1 MSESLS
7 LLSETADR
15 LFADLGQRPD
25 AAFAELWPQ
34 LEEAGFPALLVAEDD
49 GGFGGDWQDAFA
61 VLRLAGVH
69 ALNLPLAEAILAAKA
84 VAAAGLPPLE
94 GFTSLAASTDGAPAG
109 GRFTGLLRGV
119 AGGGE
124 AVAVVVGQAGQ
135 LLRLRVA
142 DAVEIR
148 PGRNP
153 AGERRDTLVFDAAP
167 VEQAASAVD
176 LFAFGALARTAQIAG
191 ALDAALALSIQHA
204 NDRVQF
210 GKPIAK
216 FQAVQQSLA
225 VFALEA
231 AAVNC
236 AGQAAARAA
245 DHAADGDQAGL
256 EIAASKLRAN
266 TAAGTG
272 AAIAHQVHGAIGFTR
287 EHPLHRLTL
296 RLTAWRSEFG
306 NDRVWAERLG
316 ALVAAE
322 GADGLWP
329 MLTRRSDAA

>member
-15 LFADLGQRPD
+15 LFADLGQTSD
-25 AAFAELWPQ
+25 ATFADLWPQ
-34 LEEAGFPALLVAEDD
+34 IEEAGFPALLVAEDD

-84 VAAAGLPPLE
+84 TAAAGLPAID
-94 GFTSLAASTDGAPAG
+94 GFTTLATSIEGSATG
-109 GRFTGLLRGV
+109 GRFAGVLRGV
-119 AGGGE
+119 AAGAE
-124 AVAVVVGQAGQ
+124 AVAAVVRLDGQ
-135 LLRLRVA
+135 LLRLRIA
-142 DAVEIR
+142 DAAAIR

-153 AGERRDTLVFDAAP
+153 AGEGRDVLVFDGAP
-167 VEQAASAVD
+167 VEQAVSTLD
-176 LFAFGALARTAQIAG
+176 LFALGALARTAQIAG

-245 DHAADGDQAGL
+245 DHAADGAGL
-256 EIAASKLRAN
+256 EIAAAKLRAN
-266 TAAGTG
+266 VAAGAG
-272 AAIAHQVHGAIGFTR
+272 AAIAHQAHGAIGFTR

>member
-15 LFADLGQRPD
+15 LFADLGQTPD
-25 AAFAELWPQ
+25 ATFADLWPQ
-34 LEEAGFPALLVAEDD
+34 IEEAGFPALLVAEDD

-84 VAAAGLPPLE
+84 TAAAGLPAIE
-94 GFTSLAASTDGAPAG
+94 GFTTLATSIDGAPAA
-109 GRFTGLLRGV
+109 GRFTGVLRGV
-119 AGGGE
+119 AVGGD
-124 AVAVVVGQAGQ
+124 AVAVVVRHADQ
-135 LLRLRVA
+135 LLRLRVV

-153 AGERRDTLVFDAAP
+153 AGERRDTLVFDGAP
-167 VEQAASAVD
+167 VEQAVSTLD

-245 DHAADGDQAGL
+245 DHAADGAGL

-266 TAAGTG
+266 AAAGAG

-329 MLTRRSDAA
+329 MLTRRTDAA